1 MPTQT
6 ITFPFTINQEV
17 QVKNTKAVVVVGG
30 MCVDALGGIRIRRAD
45 MGEALWYSPNDFEDI
60 PRAPLVILEEM
71 QKRVDAAGRDRGD
84 LSTGF
89 FNRTL
94 AELKESLKET
104 PAAPE

>member
-1 MPTQT
+1 MPKQT
-6 ITFPFTINQEV
+6 VEFPFTINQEV

-30 MCVDALGGIRIRRAD
+30 MCVDAMGGIRIRRAD

-71 QKRVDAAGRDRGD
+71 QKCVDSADRDHGS

-89 FNRTL
+89 LNRSL
-94 AELKESLKET
+94 AELKEGLKRRDD
-104 PAAPE
+104 